1 MLITKLFLGGL
12 FRLRSVLFFSYLLF
26 SARVLATGMQPET
39 SLLLIHAAEQ
49 GGVMNVKN
57 TDNYP
62 ALLYTRIQN
71 LPDEA
76 EGVTLLVT
84 QPVVR
89 VEAGHTQQVR
99 FILKTAAPLV
109 QQHLMRVTFE
119 GIPPKTPGSHKV
131 GITIRQDLP
140 VLIHPATLPEVQDA
154 WTRLQWRRD
163 HTRLQVTNPSPY
175 VVRLASQVMTL
186 PSRAQA
192 DLGKSYILPG
202 QTLTLQMNKSPA
214 ADRQVRI
221 APVSRYGV
229 AMPEYV
235 AALD

>member
-1 MLITKLFLGGL
+1 
-12 FRLRSVLFFSYLLF
+12 
-26 SARVLATGMQPET
+26 MQPET
-39 SLLLIHAAEQ
+39 SLLLINAAEQ
-49 GGVMNVKN
+49 GGVINVKN

-62 ALLYTRIQN
+62 ALLYTRVRN
-71 LPDEA
+71 LPDEEA
-76 EGVTLLVT
+76 GVTLLVT
-84 QPVVR
+84 QPVMR

-99 FILKTAAPLV
+99 FILKTVAPVV

-140 VLIHPATLPEVQDA
+140 VLIHPAALPEVQDT
-154 WTRLQWRRD
+154 WTRLQWRWD
-163 HTRLQVTNPSPY
+163 NARLQVHNPSPY

-202 QTLTLQMNKSPA
+202 QTLTMEMNKPSA

-235 AALD
+235 APLN